1 MGFSVILILL
11 YVILFIVMI
20 LLLKQNHK
28 RIAFEILLFVLISIV
43 VLGYLWIH
51 SPM

>member
-1 MGFSVILILL
+1 MGFLVILILL
-11 YVILFIVMI
+11 YVALFIVMI

-28 RIAFEILLFVLISIV
+28 RIAFEILLFIVMSIV

>member
-1 MGFSVILILL
+1 MGFSVMLILL
-11 YVILFIVMI
+11 YVVLFIMMI

-28 RIAFEILLFVLISIV
+28 RIALGILLFIVMSIV
-43 VLGYLWIH
+43 VLGYLWIQ